1 MNIYRE
7 QLDLSNNTT
16 NMINTFFLCRFDKN
30 IRLDVTTVI
39 KKHICE
45 GSAAEMIATP
55 GSFITIFQSHS
66 TLKDLNDDMVSLT
79 PECAYFLFDVTHMPI
94 AINFPSKVASKIGA
108 LLRVN
113 HNVAVEEEE
122 NDFKLDYLLEQIS
135 IRGGVEFLNE
145 REREALD
152 RLSK

>member
-16 NMINTFFLCRFDKN
+16 NMINTFFLCRFDVI
-30 IRLDVTTVI
+30 IRPDVTAVI
-39 KKHICE
+39 KQHICE
-45 GSAAEMIATP
+45 GSSAELIATP
-55 GSFITIFQSHS
+55 GSFVTVFQSYS
-66 TLKDLNDDMVSLT
+66 TLKKVNDDIVNLT

-94 AINFPSKVASKIGA
+94 AINFPTQVASKIGA

-113 HNVAVEEEE
+113 HNVAIEEEE
-122 NDFKLDYLLEQIS
+122 PDFKLDWLLEQIS

-145 REREALD
+145 REKAALD